1 MRKRRIKRGRPRWGV
16 VRISRKRIEE
26 LPDEGNLNQYANVLG
41 VSPGTVY
48 RWATDHGM
56 PRIYEYTAGMIN
68 AKWTVK
74 KDEFVKWAIETGRYK
89 VRPEY

>member
-1 MRKRRIKRGRPRWGV
+1 MRKKRVKRGRPRWGV
-16 VRISRKRIEE
+16 VRLSRRRIEE

-41 VSPGTVY
+41 VSTGTVWK
-48 RWATDHGM
+48 WAAEKGM
-56 PRIYEYTAGMIN
+56 PRVYEYTAGTIN

-74 KDEFVKWAIETGRYK
+74 KDLFVKWAIETGRYK